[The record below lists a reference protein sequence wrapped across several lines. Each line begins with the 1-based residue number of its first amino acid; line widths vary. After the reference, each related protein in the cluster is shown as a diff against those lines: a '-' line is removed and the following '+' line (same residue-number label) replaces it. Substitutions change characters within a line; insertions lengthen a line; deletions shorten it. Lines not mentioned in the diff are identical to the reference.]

1 MVTDFYSGEPVTEH
15 PAAED
20 IAAYLSGQLAPG
32 ASSALDAHLADCR
45 ECRRLVVSSRRLL
58 RTHRAPSRLIW
69 LVPPAAAAVLALV
82 LLARVPGPDPWGGEP
97 LRSDSAAAGSE
108 PTIAIPIVFPAE
120 GSMVRA
126 DAMVFVWRARA
137 GGPLYRL
144 SLTDAAGR
152 ELWSGET
159 TDTILAPPARVLL
172 EPGQTYFWTVDAL
185 TADGLS
191 LTTRSKRF
199 TVTP

>member
-1 MVTDFYSGEPVTEH
+1 MTDFHFGEPVTEH

-32 ASSALDAHLADCR
+32 AGSALEEHLADCR
-45 ECRRLVVSSRRLL
+45 ECRQLVVSSRRLL
-58 RTHRAPSRLIW
+58 RTHRAPSRLVW
-69 LVPPAAAAVLALV
+69 LVPPAAAALLALV
-82 LLARVPGPDPWGGEP
+82 LLVRVPGPDPSGGEA

-120 GSMVRA
+120 GSRVRA
-126 DAMVFVWRARA
+126 DSVVFVWRAQTGA
-137 GGPLYRL
+137 PLYRL

-152 ELWSGET
+152 QVWSGET
-159 TDTILAPPARVLL
+159 TDTTLAPPVLLL
-172 EPGQTYFWTVDAL
+172 EPDRTYFWTVDAL

-199 TVTP
+199 TIAP